1 MINHAKVSNI
11 HRKVATMLDVKD
23 LYHFISASSKM
34 HRPVFRRKTPGIM
47 ELRHSI
53 PEWQFF

>member
-11 HRKVATMLDVKD
+11 YRKVATMLDVKD

-34 HRPVFRRKTPGIM
+34 HRPVLEGK
-47 ELRHSI
+47 L
-53 PEWQFF
+53 PESWN